1 MTQQAQVSE
10 ELKAAFELALQN
22 RGISRAMS
30 KWNLPAQVVG
40 ASLAVAWPLGAALG
54 TVGIAG
60 MVTTA
65 GVIAVVGFING
76 KRESDA
82 IATGDVSALG
92 KYLTPDD
99 VLEFEGIK
107 QHLLGG
113 GTELKK
119 IGPQLG
125 AETTTTQKNSCSDG
139 TLRPDSGSQP
149 LGKRP
154 IPRATARLDEAAPH
168 LLMVGRTREGKSE
181 TLKHLIG
188 AEQRVWYLT
197 SKATDKV
204 PSHWL
209 GYRVGGPTLPL
220 QVTWLLDQWEAAFL
234 NHLEGVDNT
243 REWFVIDEA
252 VGILQSLKSKGA
264 KGVSERLRGFVV
276 ELITAGAAVNALGG
290 ILSQTGNSGPL
301 GIDLD
306 LLQNFSCVACGKRKK
321 PQMIK
326 AFTKLT
332 GIRVSTE
339 QEQEILSLRGYWQLW
354 ENEGLCLS
362 QVPLSKLPVK
372 EVRVC
377 PVPEEEAVHEL
388 EEEQKSSAKVA
399 EKSLQEKV
407 IDYLSKQANLCPM
420 HQIKSAVAELKAMD
434 KLAVKAVLEQM
445 AAAGQI
451 IVQAEGGR
459 SLFGAIGTRA

>member
-1 MTQQAQVSE
+1 MTQAKEKVSP
-10 ELKAAFELALQN
+10 ELQAAFELALKN

-30 KWNLPAQVVG
+30 KWNLPSQVVG

-60 MVTTA
+60 MVATA
-65 GVIAVVGFING
+65 GVIAIVGFVNG
-76 KRESDA
+76 KNESDA
-82 IATGDVSALG
+82 IAAGDNIILA

-99 VLEFEGIK
+99 VLEFGAIK
-107 QHLLGG
+107 QYLLNG

-119 IGPQLG
+119 ISPQTG
-125 AETTTTQKNSCSDG
+125 AKTTTEPKSSSSDG
-139 TLRPDSGSQP
+139 TPKRDSGSQSP
-149 LGKRP
+149 AAIP
-154 IPRATARLDEAAPH
+154 IPRAVAQLDEAAPH
-168 LLMVGRTREGKSE
+168 LFMVGKTREGKSE

-188 AEQRVWYLT
+188 TEQRVWYLT

-204 PSHWL
+204 PNHWQ
-209 GYRVGGPTLPL
+209 GYRVGGPNLAS
-220 QVTWLLDQWEAAFL
+220 QITWLLDQWEASFL
-234 NHLEGVDNT
+234 NHLEGTDKT

-276 ELITAGAAVNALGG
+276 ELVTSGAGVNALSG

-306 LLQNFSCVACGKRKK
+306 LLQNFSCVACGKKKK

-332 GIRVSTE
+332 GIKISTE
-339 QEQEILSLRGYWQLW
+339 QEQEILSLKGYWQLW

-372 EVRVC
+372 DVMVC
-377 PVPEEEAVHEL
+377 PTPDDGAVPIPKVHEAQPSL
-388 EEEQKSSAKVA
+388 KDRILGILAANSSGLTFAEIRSKVKGEGQAKEEIDPEITDSLCYLKDEGCIEEFSSDRGALKY
-399 EKSLQEKV
+399 K
-407 IDYLSKQANLCPM
+407 LS
-420 HQIKSAVAELKAMD
+420 HV
-434 KLAVKAVLEQM
+434 
-445 AAAGQI
+445 
-451 IVQAEGGR
+451 
-459 SLFGAIGTRA
+459 

>member
-1 MTQQAQVSE
+1 MAQQSQVSD
-10 ELKAAFELALQN
+10 ELKAAFELALKN

-82 IATGDVSALG
+82 IATGDVTALG

-107 QHLLGG
+107 QHLLSG

-119 IGPQLG
+119 MGPQLG
-125 AETTTTQKNSCSDG
+125 AETTTTQRSSCSDG
-139 TLRPDSGSQP
+139 IPGQGSGSQP
-149 LGKRP
+149 PGKMP
-154 IPRATARLDEAAPH
+154 IPRAVARLDEAAPH
-168 LLMVGRTREGKSE
+168 LFMVGRTREGKSE

-188 AEQRVWYLT
+188 TEQRVWYLT

-234 NHLEGVDNT
+234 NHLEGVDKA

-332 GIRVSTE
+332 GIRVSME

-372 EVRVC
+372 EVVVC
-377 PVPEEEAVHEL
+377 PFEESNPESTQQDIKPPKPSFEARIL
-388 EEEQKSSAKVA
+388 
-399 EKSLQEKV
+399 
-407 IDYLSKQANLCPM
+407 DYLQKQAEGKTARDIARACTRSTDDPRPGVG
-420 HQIKSAVAELKAMD
+420 QIKEM
-434 KLAVKAVLEQM
+434 LALM
-445 AAAGQI
+445 MAAGQVSRETAGQI
-451 IVQAEGGR
+451 EKYWAT
-459 SLFGAIGTRA
+459 GT